1 MRESPV
7 NDEKLLLEMSETD
20 VTIFPEGVFYLYADN
35 EKIKS
40 QRRKLRN
47 SSSDFTGEIRYTET
61 NRSWE
66 WL

>member
-1 MRESPV
+1 MRGSPV

-20 VTIFPEGVFYLYADN
+20 VTIFPEGVFYLYA
-35 EKIKS
+35 
-40 QRRKLRN
+40 
-47 SSSDFTGEIRYTET
+47 SDFTGEIRYTET

>member
-1 MRESPV
+1 MRGSPV

-47 SSSDFTGEIRYTET
+47 SSSEIRYTET

>member
-1 MRESPV
+1 MRGSPV

-40 QRRKLRN
+40 QKWINRKFSRILQ
-47 SSSDFTGEIRYTET
+47 GESKIYL
-61 NRSWE
+61 N
-66 WL
+66 

>member
-1 MRESPV
+1 MRGSPV

-40 QRRKLRN
+40 QRRN

>member
-1 MRESPV
+1 MRGSPV

-40 QRRKLRN
+40 HRRKLRN

>member
-1 MRESPV
+1 MRGSPV

-47 SSSDFTGEIRYTET
+47 ASVKFFSDNGK
-61 NRSWE
+61 
-66 WL
+66 

>member
-1 MRESPV
+1 MRGSPV

-20 VTIFPEGVFYLYADN
+20 VTIFPEGVFIFTQTM
-35 EKIKS
+35 K
-40 QRRKLRN
+40 KLRV
-47 SSSDFTGEIRYTET
+47 SGEKFKKFSSDFTGEIRYTET

>member
-1 MRESPV
+1 MRGSPV

-20 VTIFPEGVFYLYADN
+20 VTIFPEGVFYLYEDN

-40 QRRKLRN
+40 QRRN

>member
-1 MRESPV
+1 MRGSPV

-47 SSSDFTGEIRYTET
+47 SSSDFTGDI
-61 NRSWE
+61 
-66 WL
+66 